1 MRRILV
7 LMAVALV
14 MAAMMVGYGAAIAIA
29 DNGHHIGRGEGG
41 GRDIN
46 SCRAVIHEE
55 SGATPREQAFV
66 CTPSKAHPPPS

>member
-7 LMAVALV
+7 WIALALV
-14 MAAMMVGYGAAIAIA
+14 IAAMMVGYGAAIAIA

-46 SCRAVIHEE
+46 SCRAFFKEE
-55 SGATPREQAFV
+55 SGANPREQAFL
-66 CTPSKAHPPPS
+66 CTPSNAHL